1 MIRFLAKGL
10 VRDRSRS
17 LFPLLAIII
26 TVTLVIFGIGF
37 MEGAMN
43 NFLQSTAVISSG
55 HVKVVTKAYKK
66 ESNQLPNDLALF
78 DTKNIIQTL
87 SDMYQD
93 YFWTPRITFGGL
105 LDVPDENGETKEQA
119 PVFALGIDFF
129 SEKSRQVE
137 IWELEKCLISGRLPK
152 DRDDALISTKLAKQL
167 GIGSGSSITLIG
179 STMDNA
185 FTTYNFNVV
194 GTFNLYKGQTDRQ
207 MMLVDISGARQALDM
222 EDAASE
228 ILGYHNSLYYHD
240 EEAVTIRKHFNITYS
255 DSIAQILRNEES
267 KDILSYMNGWNEIN
281 TIEKS
286 KLPQQRSNALFDNQ
300 MYDNSEEWGE
310 LSVEDPSIYTP
321 TMVALRDDSQ
331 LATMVDFSTVA
342 LGVMAGIFL
351 VIVMIVLWNMGL
363 MNGLRRYGEIGLR
376 LAIGESKGQVYRS
389 MVNEAVLIG
398 FVGTLI
404 GTIFGISLTYY
415 VQEFGI
421 DYSEAINQLST
432 TMVMPNVFYAKVTPE
447 LYYIGFIPGV
457 LATVL
462 GTMLAGL
469 AIYKREM
476 SQLFKELET

>member
-87 SDMYQD
+87 SDMYPD

-105 LDVPDENGETKEQA
+105 LDVPDKNGETKEQA

-152 DRDDALISTKLAKQL
+152 DRDDVLISTKLAKQL
-167 GIGSGSSITLIG
+167 DIESGSSITLIG

-389 MVNEAVLIG
+389 MISEAVLIG